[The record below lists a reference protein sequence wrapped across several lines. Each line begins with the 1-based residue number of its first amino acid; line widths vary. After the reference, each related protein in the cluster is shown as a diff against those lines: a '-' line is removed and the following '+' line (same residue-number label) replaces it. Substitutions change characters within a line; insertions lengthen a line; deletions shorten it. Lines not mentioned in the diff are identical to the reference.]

1 MELRLAKYFLAVA
14 REKNFTRA
22 AEILHVSQP
31 SLSKQIKDLEEE
43 FGKKLFIRQSSGIK
57 LTEFGIF
64 LKNRVTDLVELHERI
79 ESEMKNSEM
88 GCGEIYFGLAESYL
102 IKFVAQAIKNLQKNY
117 PDLKFNVISGDTEQI
132 IDKLD
137 NGILDFAVL
146 AENPDFYKYNFLK
159 FPEADEWG
167 LIIPAEDSLA
177 EKNFITF
184 EDLIGLPL
192 FCSGQSWRKEISE
205 WCGGQT
211 EKLNL
216 AGSFKLSYNGAIFV
230 QEKLGYLL
238 TFDKLINFEGLVF
251 RPLYP
256 KCETKLYLVWK
267 KFPTFS
273 PAAEK
278 FLSEIKFLFA
288 ESN

>member
-1 MELRLAKYFLAVA
+1 MEIRLAKYFLAVA

-31 SLSKQIKDLEEE
+31 SLSKQIKELEEE
-43 FGKKLFIRQSSGIK
+43 FGKKLFVRQSSGIK
-57 LTEFGIF
+57 LTEEGIF
-64 LKNRVTDLVELHERI
+64 FKNRAADLVELHEKI
-79 ESEMKNSEM
+79 ESEMKNSEI
-88 GCGEIYFGLAESYL
+88 GYGEIFFGLAESFQ
-102 IKFVAQAIKNLQKNY
+102 IKFVAQAIKNLKTY
-117 PDLKFNVISGDTEQI
+117 SDLKFSVISGDTEQI

-146 AENPDFYKYNFLK
+146 AENPDFHKYNFLQ

-167 LIIPAEDSLA
+167 LIIPADDEIA
-177 EKNFITF
+177 QKKFITF

-216 AGSFKLSYNGAIFV
+216 AGSFKLSYNGAVFV
-230 QEKLGYLL
+230 REKLGYLL
-238 TFDKLINFEGLVF
+238 TFDKLINFEELVF

-267 KFPTFS
+267 KFPKFS

-278 FLSEIKFLFA
+278 FLAEIKILFA